1 MAQGAQWKVIHITR
15 SQENAQTLLSTLK
28 QEGFMARSRQV
39 SRTLS
44 SDENYYEIMVPGAEA
59 MEAHQLLIENNLLL

>member
-1 MAQGAQWKVIHITR
+1 MAQGAQWRVIHITR
-15 SQENAQTLLSTLK
+15 SQANADQLLSILE

>member
-15 SQENAQTLLSTLK
+15 SQANADQLLSALE

-44 SDENYYEIMVPGAEA
+44 SDENY
-59 MEAHQLLIENNLLL
+59 

>member
-1 MAQGAQWKVIHITR
+1 MVQGAKWKVIHITR
-15 SQENAQTLLSTLK
+15 SLENANRLLFALE

-39 SRTLS
+39 SHTLS
-44 SDENYYEIMVPGAEA
+44 SDENDYEIMVPGAEA

>member
-15 SQENAQTLLSTLK
+15 SQANADQLLSALE

>member
-15 SQENAQTLLSTLK
+15 SQANADQLLSALE
-28 QEGFMARSRQV
+28 QEGFMARSRKV